1 MKDAVVMVT
10 GAASGIGRAVCEGL
24 AESGAKLALCDVDE
38 AQGRSLAQSLGGLFV
53 RCDVADA
60 QNMASAIDMVT
71 RTLGT
76 PTHAHLN
83 AGIMTVP
90 TNDPFLA
97 IQDVSLEAYRRI
109 LGVNLDGVFH
119 GLKLLLPPMLAAGAP
134 GAITVTA
141 STAAFGALPVDP
153 LYSAT
158 KHALVGLTRSVA
170 AANAEGPVRINA
182 ICPGVVDTAIVP
194 ERFKAPEF
202 GMVSAAIMAA
212 EVLDLLAQGA
222 NGEIRV
228 KAGDRPAFAVAPQ
241 DLSG

>member
-24 AESGAKLALCDVDE
+24 AGSGAQLALCDVDE
-38 AQGRSLAQSLGGLFV
+38 LHGRALADELGALFV
-53 RCDVADA
+53 PCDVADA
-60 QNMASAIDMVT
+60 QQMAQAVATVT
-71 RTLGT
+71 QQFGT

-97 IQDVSLEAYRRI
+97 IQDVSLESYRRI

-119 GLKLLLPPMLAAGAP
+119 GLKLLLPPMLAAGVP

-170 AANAEGPVRINA
+170 AANAQGPVRVNA

-194 ERFKAPEF
+194 EPFKAPEF
-202 GMVSAAIMAA
+202 GMVSPAVMAA
-212 EVLDLLAQGA
+212 EVLDLLARGA

-228 KAGDRPAFAVAPQ
+228 KAGDRPAFAVDPTELGA
-241 DLSG
+241 